1 MEYVTYNS
9 WLPEHTLCAV
19 GILQVVTTSPSI
31 HKHLVGLFTS
41 TPSISVLIRHGFVEC
56 LDSEQ
61 DDPMLRRHRV
71 VLFLETGEATLECG
85 QYPSSRPSPLPPTH
99 TSLFTFTVLYSVSE
113 GRTSQADEE
122 DEDGFG
128 IHCHIKEA
136 ILKFLQQSV
145 SHSAPNVAHY
155 LLGFD
160 TKKDIK
166 KMVFQ
171 QPGVQEFPRTC
182 LHSIINMLDNSIGA
196 RSGDLRHSFKPR
208 VIEKAYRMLYSLSA
222 DTRTYE
228 PVLRFLRSCN
238 DFLVRHLACLPFS
251 GTNRGSCVACFTLLP
266 DEFRLNET

>member
-1 MEYVTYNS
+1 MIQLTSDMERQCLSLALSPSYFCLEKQVYVFNGYVTYNS

-19 GILQVVTTSPSI
+19 GILQVVTASPTI
-31 HKHLVGLFTS
+31 HNHLVGLFTS

-61 DDPMLRRHRV
+61 DDPM
-71 VLFLETGEATLECG
+71 
-85 QYPSSRPSPLPPTH
+85 
-99 TSLFTFTVLYSVSE
+99 
-113 GRTSQADEE
+113 DEE

-145 SHSAPNVAHY
+145 SHSAPNIAHY

-171 QPGVQEFPRTC
+171 QPGVLEFPRTC

-196 RSGDLRHSFKPR
+196 RSGDFRHSFKPR
-208 VIEKAYRMLYSLSA
+208 VIEQAYCMLYSLSA

-251 GTNRGSCVACFTLLP
+251 GTNR
-266 DEFRLNET
+266 